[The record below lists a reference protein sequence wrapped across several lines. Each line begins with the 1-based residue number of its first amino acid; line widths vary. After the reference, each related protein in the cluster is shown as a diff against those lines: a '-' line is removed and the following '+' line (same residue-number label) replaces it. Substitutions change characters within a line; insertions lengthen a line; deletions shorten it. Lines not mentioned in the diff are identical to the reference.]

1 MEKIWIKNYPD
12 GVENDVNI
20 DNYKSFVDLFEE
32 GFSKYSDKIAFENM
46 GKSISYK
53 ELDDLSKRF
62 SNFLLK
68 ELKLN
73 KGDRL
78 AIQSPN
84 VLQYP
89 VALIG
94 ALRSG
99 IIVVN
104 TNPLYTPDE
113 MRHQF
118 KDSGCKAILI
128 LSNFAFNLE
137 KVISDTKIKHVI
149 VSNMGDMLGT
159 LKGSIVNFVVKYV
172 KKMVPSFSLPNHH
185 TFKDALSVGGK
196 YEYDQVDISPDDIAF
211 LQYTGGTTGISMG
224 AARKKQMRD
233 TANLSTE
240 KNKQGV
246 SLAMKRAYEDTGKYK
261 TTLLAALKSGDRD
274 RIRRAFAKVDIS
286 VPDFLAVHRQF
297 RGGN

>member
-1 MEKIWIKNYPD
+1 
-12 GVENDVNI
+12 
-20 DNYKSFVDLFEE
+20 
-32 GFSKYSDKIAFENM
+32 M

-53 ELDDLSKRF
+53 ELDDLSKKF
-62 SNFLLK
+62 SNFLLH
-68 ELKLN
+68 ELKLK

-84 VLQYP
+84 LLQYP

-137 KVISDTKIKHVI
+137 KVISDTEIKHVI
-149 VSNMGDMLGT
+149 VSNMGDMLGI

-172 KKMVPSFSLPNHH
+172 KKMVPSFSLPNHY
-185 TFKDALSVGGK
+185 TFKDALTLGGK
-196 YEYDQVDISPDDIAF
+196 YEYNQVEISSDQP
-211 LQYTGGTTGISMG
+211 
-224 AARKKQMRD
+224 
-233 TANLSTE
+233 
-240 KNKQGV
+240 V
-246 SLAMKRAYEDTGKYK
+246 SQSD
-261 TTLLAALKSGDRD
+261 SG
-274 RIRRAFAKVDIS
+274 
-286 VPDFLAVHRQF
+286 
-297 RGGN
+297 

>member
-84 VLQYP
+84 VLQ
-89 VALIG
+89 
-94 ALRSG
+94 
-99 IIVVN
+99 
-104 TNPLYTPDE
+104 
-113 MRHQF
+113 
-118 KDSGCKAILI
+118 
-128 LSNFAFNLE
+128 
-137 KVISDTKIKHVI
+137 
-149 VSNMGDMLGT
+149 
-159 LKGSIVNFVVKYV
+159 
-172 KKMVPSFSLPNHH
+172 
-185 TFKDALSVGGK
+185 
-196 YEYDQVDISPDDIAF
+196 
-211 LQYTGGTTGISMG
+211 
-224 AARKKQMRD
+224 
-233 TANLSTE
+233 
-240 KNKQGV
+240 
-246 SLAMKRAYEDTGKYK
+246 
-261 TTLLAALKSGDRD
+261 
-274 RIRRAFAKVDIS
+274 
-286 VPDFLAVHRQF
+286 
-297 RGGN
+297 